1 MILIVCVDDHNGM
14 MFNHRRQSQD
24 RVLRAD
30 ILELTDG
37 KKIWMN
43 AYSRNQFAESDAEKI
58 RDASLKRKEN
68 MGMRRFSML
77 RGTGS
82 SALWRMRMSPAV
94 WSGSRRS
101 ISTVGTGIIP
111 RRCIFQWISACGS
124 AWRRKNLR
132 DLPMRKLPESG
143 IPVKI

>member
-43 AYSRNQFAESDAEKI
+43 AYSRKQFAESDAEKI
-58 RDASLKRKEN
+58 MVDETFLDD
-68 MGMRRFSML
+68 RRS
-77 RGTGS
+77 RRSKCEPKADEKTGS
-82 SALWRMRMSPAV
+82 S
-94 WSGSRRS
+94 
-101 ISTVGTGIIP
+101 TKNK
-111 RRCIFQWISACGS
+111 
-124 AWRRKNLR
+124 RKNSFR
-132 DLPMRKLPESG
+132 QRNGKVG
-143 IPVKI
+143 IDF